1 MNSLLMRFLT
11 EEEDPVMTEIMELF
25 ALDLYQIR
33 RMKITMD
40 KVKQTFEEHKSD
52 VDEAKL
58 LESLQAAHHLDQ
70 EPHPVTEVTSEARNI
85 LISYVA
91 FVESYGPYIT
101 NAVIRADD
109 DMPKQHLDAYVRGND
124 SQPISNR
131 LDY

>member
-58 LESLQAAHHLDQ
+58 LESLQALI
-70 EPHPVTEVTSEARNI
+70 TLIRN
-85 LISYVA
+85 LI
-91 FVESYGPYIT
+91 PL
-101 NAVIRADD
+101 
-109 DMPKQHLDAYVRGND
+109 PK
-124 SQPISNR
+124 
-131 LDY
+131 